1 MEFLVGRQ
9 AILDRN
15 CHTFG
20 YELLYREN
28 VKNNTS
34 FSSLDGN
41 TVTNRVIINTFLNLG
56 IDRIAKNGRVF
67 INFTRDLIVQR
78 LYEALPKEKIVVE
91 ILEDVMAED
100 EVVEA
105 VKDAKKQGYTIALDD
120 FVFMEHLEKLVALA
134 DIIKIDFL
142 ELSKEE
148 IKKQVE
154 IYKKYNL
161 KLLAEKVEDEDT
173 FKFALDL
180 GFSYFQGYFFQ
191 KPVIEAKT
199 DIAPYQMSIL
209 KAMAVVNNPESEP
222 EELIKIISG
231 DIYLHTKILAF
242 VNSPFFGLKHKINT
256 IKAAVGILG
265 LRRVKEWLNIMY
277 VSKLSEEKP
286 EELII
291 LSSVRAKMASFLA
304 PYFSLDEDDAY
315 LLGMFSLMDSILNL
329 PMEIVLK
336 EFDYLSEELKAALT
350 GKENNYK
357 KLLDFIKMFEFGD
370 FDRAYEIVKDTSL
383 NIEKVND
390 YYFKS
395 IEFADS
401 IYSA

>member
-34 FSSLDGN
+34 FSALDGN

-78 LYEALPKEKIVVE
+78 LYEALPKDKIVVE
-91 ILEDVMAED
+91 ILEDVMAEE
-100 EVVEA
+100 EVIEA

-120 FVFMEHLEKLVALA
+120 FVFMEHLKELVALA

-142 ELSKEE
+142 ELSREE

-154 IYKKYNL
+154 IYKKYDL
-161 KLLAEKVEDEDT
+161 KLLAEKVEDEDM

-180 GFSYFQGYFFQ
+180 GFNYFQGYFFQ

-209 KAMAVVNNPESEP
+209 KAMAIVNNPESEP

-291 LSSVRAKMASFLA
+291 LSSVRAKLASFLA
-304 PYFSLDEDDAY
+304 PYFSLDEDNAY

-329 PMEIVLK
+329 PMEVVLK

-350 GKENNYK
+350 GRENKYK

-370 FDRAYEIVKDTSL
+370 FDRAYEIVKNTSL
-383 NIEKVND
+383 NIEQVND

-401 IYSA
+401 IYST

>member
-304 PYFSLDEDDAY
+304 PYFSLDEDNAY

-350 GKENNYK
+350 GRENNYK

>member
-28 VKNNTS
+28 IKNNTS
-34 FSSLDGN
+34 FSALDGN
-41 TVTNRVIINTFLNLG
+41 TATNRVIINTFLNLG

-78 LYEALPKEKIVVE
+78 LYETLPKEKVVVE
-91 ILEDVMAED
+91 ILEDVAAED

-105 VKDAKKQGYTIALDD
+105 IKDAKKQGYMIALDD

-142 ELSKEE
+142 ELSRDE

-154 IYKKYNL
+154 VYKNYNL
-161 KLLAEKVEDEDT
+161 KLLAEKVEDEET

-199 DIAPYQMSIL
+199 DIAPYQMNIL
-209 KAMAVVNNPESEP
+209 KAMAIINNPESEP

-242 VNSPFFGLKHKINT
+242 VNSPFFGLKRKINT

-265 LRRVKEWLNIMY
+265 LKRVKEWLNIMY
-277 VSKLSEEKP
+277 VSKLSEKKP

-291 LSSVRAKMASFLA
+291 LSSVRAKLASFLA
-304 PYFSLDEDDAY
+304 EHFSVDEDDAY

-336 EFDYLSEELKAALT
+336 EFDYLSEDLKAALT
-350 GKENNYK
+350 GKENNCK
-357 KLLDFIKMFEFGD
+357 KLLDFIKMFEVGD

-383 NIEKVND
+383 DIEQVND

>member
-154 IYKKYNL
+154 IYKKYDL

-304 PYFSLDEDDAY
+304 PYFSLDEDNAY

-357 KLLDFIKMFEFGD
+357 KLLDFIKMFEFGY

-383 NIEKVND
+383 DIEQVND

>member
-154 IYKKYNL
+154 IYKKYDL

-304 PYFSLDEDDAY
+304 PYFSLDEDNAY

-350 GKENNYK
+350 GRENNYK

>member
-9 AILDRN
+9 AMLDRN

-28 VKNNTS
+28 IKNNTS
-34 FSSLDGN
+34 FSALDGN
-41 TVTNRVIINTFLNLG
+41 TATNRVIINTFLNLG

-78 LYEALPKEKIVVE
+78 LYETLPKEKVVVE
-91 ILEDVMAED
+91 ILEDVAAED

-105 VKDAKKQGYTIALDD
+105 IKDAKKQGYMIALDD

-142 ELSKEE
+142 ELSRDE

-154 IYKKYNL
+154 IYKNYNL
-161 KLLAEKVEDEDT
+161 KLLAEKVEDEET

-199 DIAPYQMSIL
+199 DIAPYQMNIL
-209 KAMAVVNNPESEP
+209 KAMAIINNPESEP

-265 LRRVKEWLNIMY
+265 LKRVKEWLNIMY
-277 VSKLSEEKP
+277 VSKLSEKKP

-291 LSSVRAKMASFLA
+291 LSSVRAKLASFLA
-304 PYFSLDEDDAY
+304 EHFSVDEDDAY

-336 EFDYLSEELKAALT
+336 EFDYLSEDLKAALT
-350 GKENNYK
+350 GKENNCK
-357 KLLDFIKMFEFGD
+357 KLLDFIKMFEVGD

-383 NIEKVND
+383 DIEQVND

>member
-34 FSSLDGN
+34 FSALDGN

-78 LYEALPKEKIVVE
+78 LYEALPKDKIVVE
-91 ILEDVMAED
+91 ILEDVMAEE
-100 EVVEA
+100 EVIEA

-142 ELSKEE
+142 ELSREE

-154 IYKKYNL
+154 IYKKYDL
-161 KLLAEKVEDEDT
+161 KLLAEKVEDEDM

-180 GFSYFQGYFFQ
+180 GFNYFQGYFFQ

-209 KAMAVVNNPESEP
+209 KAMAIVNNPESEP

-291 LSSVRAKMASFLA
+291 LSSVRAKLASFLA
-304 PYFSLDEDDAY
+304 PYFSLDEDNAY

-329 PMEIVLK
+329 PMEVVLK

-350 GKENNYK
+350 GRENKYK

-370 FDRAYEIVKDTSL
+370 FDRAYEIVKNTSL
-383 NIEKVND
+383 NIEQVND

-401 IYSA
+401 IYST

>member
-9 AILDRN
+9 AVLDRN
-15 CHTFG
+15 RHTFG

-34 FSSLDGN
+34 FSALDGN
-41 TVTNRVIINTFLNLG
+41 TVTNRVIINAFLNLG

-91 ILEDVMAED
+91 ILEDVVAEE
-100 EVVEA
+100 EVIEA

-120 FVFMEHLEKLVALA
+120 FVFMEHLKELVALA

-142 ELSKEE
+142 ELSREE

-154 IYKKYNL
+154 IYKKYDL

-180 GFSYFQGYFFQ
+180 GFNYFQGYFFQ

-242 VNSPFFGLKHKINT
+242 VNSPFFGLKHKIST

-291 LSSVRAKMASFLA
+291 LSSVRAKLASFLA
-304 PYFSLDEDDAY
+304 QYFSVDEDNAY

-329 PMEIVLK
+329 PMEVVLK
-336 EFDYLSEELKAALT
+336 EFDYLSEELRAALT
-350 GKENNYK
+350 GVENKYK

-383 NIEKVND
+383 DIEQVND

-401 IYSA
+401 IYSN

>member
-15 CHTFG
+15 GHTFG

-28 VKNNTS
+28 VKNNSS
-34 FSSLDGN
+34 FSNLDGN

-56 IDRIAKNGRVF
+56 IDRIARSGRVF

-78 LYEALPKEKIVVE
+78 LYEALPKERVVIE
-91 ILEDVMAED
+91 ILEDVMAEED
-100 EVVEA
+100 VVAA

-120 FVFMEHLEKLVALA
+120 FVFMEHLKSLVELA

-142 ELSKEE
+142 ELTKEE

-161 KLLAEKVEDEDT
+161 KLLAEKVEDEET
-173 FKFALDL
+173 FKFAIDL
-180 GFSYFQGYFFQ
+180 GFDYFQGFFFQ
-191 KPVIEAKT
+191 KPTIEAKR

-209 KAMAVVNNPESEP
+209 KALAIANDPNSDIED
-222 EELIKIISG
+222 LIKLISG

-242 VNSPFFGLKHKINT
+242 VNSPFFGLKRKVTT
-256 IKAAVGILG
+256 IKEAVGLLG

-277 VSKLSEEKP
+277 VSKLSEDKP
-286 EELII
+286 EELIV
-291 LSSVRAKMASFLA
+291 LSAVRAKFASFLA
-304 PYFSLDEDDAY
+304 EYFSLDENDSY

-336 EFDYLSEELKAALT
+336 EFDYLCDDLKDALL
-350 GKENNYK
+350 GKNNDFK
-357 KLLDFIKMFEFGD
+357 NLLDFIKMFENGD
-370 FDRAYEIVKDTSL
+370 FDRAYSIVEHTSL
-383 NIEKVND
+383 NIENVND
-390 YYFKS
+390 YYFKA

-401 IYSA
+401 IYSS

>member
-154 IYKKYNL
+154 IYKKYDL

-304 PYFSLDEDDAY
+304 PYFSLDEDNAY

-357 KLLDFIKMFEFGD
+357 KLLDFIKMFEFGY